1 MQDKNYTNPEDRGR
15 FGFSMSGEYYTPHK
29 AEPLFVALL
38 IGGAVFAGLALVYAL
53 GKINAQS
60 QMEQESSSAFV
71 MLGSAIAL
79 VAFVAILILI
89 FGVGIRSVKKGFRC
103 QYSASDETFTTTIGG
118 DLHVIRYEDVTSVHF
133 EPRSSF
139 GKVRGYDITIM
150 VKGREERYSVCSDGY
165 LSPQATP
172 FYIIQERVDLLRQK
186 RSSAPSVINT
196 AHANTKAI
204 SRAEVDKAQ
213 GGGLSALDKMSQLLG
228 ETSNMPTLSADDSP
242 ASRAIARVNEMLNEA
257 SDSGGMPAIGK
268 SAKPANTYTGSDGR
282 EVPIE
287 ATQSQGSFYVKAD
300 SKVTILLT
308 VLGMAVGG
316 VLVFAIW
323 MALWFL
329 SAYFEMYFK
338 NNLRI
343 PIGIGLAFAFQPLF
357 VYYMLTHI
365 RGKLHSYRAD
375 GRGFFVTIKGG
386 GSEQI
391 LYKDVLSVDYEPT
404 KLFGRAYGYK
414 VDILTTYGVVHY
426 DYIYPRFN
434 HKVPRQYLPFEAI
447 RKNMPNKGPEET
459 Y

>member
-38 IGGAVFAGLALVYAL
+38 IGGAVFAALALVYAL

-103 QYSASDETFTTTIGG
+103 QYSANDETFTTTIGG

-165 LSPQATP
+165 ISQQATP

-196 AHANTKAI
+196 ARANTKAI

-213 GGGLSALDKMSQLLG
+213 GGGISALDKMSQLLG

-268 SAKPANTYTGSDGR
+268 SAKPVNTYVGSDGR
-282 EVPIE
+282 EVFITD
-287 ATQSQGSFYVKAD
+287 TQTQGSFYVKAD

-308 VLGMAVGG
+308 VLGMVVGG
-316 VLVFAIW
+316 GLAYLLW
-323 MALWFL
+323 NMLWFF
-329 SAYFEMYFK
+329 SANVAIY
-338 NNLRI
+338 
-343 PIGIGLAFAFQPLF
+343 IGKTASTLIGYGFAVAVQPLI

-365 RGKLHSYRAD
+365 RGKLHSYKAD
-375 GRGFFVTIKGG
+375 GRGFFVTTKGG

-391 LYKDVLSVDYEPT
+391 LYKDVLSVDYKPM
-404 KLFGRAYGYK
+404 KLFGKVYGYK
-414 VDILTTYGVVHY
+414 VDILTSYGVVHY
-426 DYIYPRFN
+426 DYIFPRFN
-434 HKVPRQYLPFEAI
+434 HKIPRQYLPFEAI